1 VINRKDTTY
10 YCHLIDKFDFTARD
24 GKEKWTAYKFTKNV
38 YKIWMLIHLKR
49 IYLVI
54 NELLAD
60 INFKVSKLP
69 SSKAS
74 RLSQV
79 FDDQKSLSVLGGKR

>member
-1 VINRKDTTY
+1 
-10 YCHLIDKFDFTARD
+10 
-24 GKEKWTAYKFTKNV
+24 
-38 YKIWMLIHLKR
+38 MLIHLKR

-54 NELLAD
+54 NELLANID
-60 INFKVSKLP
+60 FDVFELL

-79 FDDQKSLSVLGGKR
+79 FNDQSLLASLVGNNDDQLSLTSSITSNTSLSYRTKQGVFKKPKKRRAAEIRRK